1 MLERLKKLPKVISKI
16 FSRDKIVGKLIYHDS
31 NNALEMDAPQP
42 ELVQEYIT
50 THPVYQFEGKERYEQ
65 NGMINVYYA
74 KINRDQFEELSTNGI
89 IRINVVYNVDKWE
102 LADGECRVL
111 TLTNRIINLLD
122 KKQLETS
129 GSLEFYSLDELIL
142 SKTLVGYALLFGVN
156 DGNSEV
162 TNNY

>member
-1 MLERLKKLPKVISKI
+1 
-16 FSRDKIVGKLIYHDS
+16 
-31 NNALEMDAPQP
+31 
-42 ELVQEYIT
+42 
-50 THPVYQFEGKERYEQ
+50 
-65 NGMINVYYA
+65 MINVYYA
-74 KINRDQFEELSTNGI
+74 KIKRDEFEELSTSGI
-89 IRINVVYNVDKWE
+89 IRINVVFNVDKWE

-111 TLTNRIINLLD
+111 TLANRIINLLD